1 MTVKDLWDMWG
12 ELHEKTIVDI
22 YTSGG
27 DLLEVNQLFYKVFPK
42 YKKYKVYTFGC
53 ALYNQFHKII
63 TVEV

>member
-12 ELHEKTIVDI
+12 ELHEKTLVDI

-27 DLLEVNQLFYKVFPK
+27 DLLETNKLCYDILSK
-42 YKKYKVYTFGC
+42 YENYKVYTFGC
-53 ALYNQFHKII
+53 TLFNQHHKII